1 MKPENA
7 LNPLE
12 CLIQNYHAAS
22 MPPHL
27 FTEILQMAQL
37 AKVIW
42 TWAII
47 NQYTYLKCGPS
58 FKLYYVCVC
67 VHLFLHMFIICTY
80 HENVF
85 KNMLYCVKDVQ
96 ARFLEGT
103 QPFRYENP
111 LKSPAWHAFPAWL
124 ACPSNCPARLS
135 WHSMLHGATPPDF
148 RNEGR
153 QLSETWR
160 AAMKRSEKGGATLRT
175 PWKFNSEFNSWK
187 PWWLEY

>member
-12 CLIQNYHAAS
+12 CLIQNLPCCVHA
-22 MPPHL
+22 PHL
-27 FTEILQMAQL
+27 FTEIFANGTPS
-37 AKVIW
+37 KS
-42 TWAII
+42 
-47 NQYTYLKCGPS
+47 NLKMGHYQPIYILKMRTIFQTVLC
-58 FKLYYVCVC
+58 VCVC
-67 VHLFLHMFIICTY
+67 VFIYFCICILYVHIIKMYSKTCCIVSRMF
-80 HENVF
+80 
-85 KNMLYCVKDVQ
+85 K

-111 LKSPAWHAFPAWL
+111 LKSPAWHFSGM

-153 QLSETWR
+153 QLSETFG
-160 AAMKRSEKGGATLRT
+160 SNEEKPRGGNSQNPR
-175 PWKFNSEFNSWK
+175 KFNSEFDSWK